1 MVQTRLPQAASVLS
15 VLEIQGARKVQ
26 EAVTAAGPTVGK
38 YRILRT
44 DEMDAKDVQ
53 LTSAQKIEI
62 QRTGKPAATKRSD
75 DEFQGTARKAAKLS
89 LSDANL
95 ESFSSVKALVET
107 LPSKAKMVDRNPK
120 ISVDETSD
128 REPEEERNSLYTRFY
143 MRRAGKTTTIFI

>member
-1 MVQTRLPQAASVLS
+1 MVQPRLPQAASVLS

-26 EAVTAAGPTVGK
+26 EPVTAADATVGK

-75 DEFQGTARKAAKLS
+75 DEFQGTARKAAKLQVFRR
-89 LSDANL
+89 
-95 ESFSSVKALVET
+95 ESGDVFERQGACGDPAEQGENGR
-107 LPSKAKMVDRNPK
+107 P
-120 ISVDETSD
+120 
-128 REPEEERNSLYTRFY
+128 EPEDLS
-143 MRRAGKTTTIFI
+143 